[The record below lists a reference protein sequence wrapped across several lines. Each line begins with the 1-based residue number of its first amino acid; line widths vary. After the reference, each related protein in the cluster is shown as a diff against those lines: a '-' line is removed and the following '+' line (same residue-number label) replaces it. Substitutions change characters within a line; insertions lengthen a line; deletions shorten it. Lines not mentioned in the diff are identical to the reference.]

1 MAPMHAVYMRPEHI
15 RFPHHCDTFPLLHP
29 SIATMSQNPPT
40 ADSISNYQ
48 VIFDNALKAYKT
60 KTGKDL
66 ESDPLLRTLKACKS
80 PDETLSELRQQIP
93 GFDQS
98 EDSDNRLTNWVNPV
112 VNVLYIFSQTIG
124 GAVGLVS
131 LVTF

>member
-1 MAPMHAVYMRPEHI
+1 
-15 RFPHHCDTFPLLHP
+15 
-29 SIATMSQNPPT
+29 MSHNPPE
-40 ADSISNYQ
+40 AAPHSKYEE
-48 VIFDNALKAYKT
+48 IFDEALKTYEK

-66 ESDPLLRTLKACKS
+66 KSDPLLRTLKACKS